1 MSVGGVS
8 GLPEGVYEHL
18 ITEELARALDAVT
31 GLEQIIATV
40 DDEEAPAALARHLA
54 RELERGLASLS
65 AARRAEH
72 ARALTSRLLDVLA
85 DALEPADTELVRA
98 QRPTEP
104 ARRLLALH
112 RGAVPL
118 RPSTPLATSTLLSS
132 RKDPSFG
139 HELSREAA
147 SADRIDAIIASSTPS
162 SSSPAAPALSSA
174 C

>member
-1 MSVGGVS
+1 MPPRPRPRDTGQ
-8 GLPEGVYEHL
+8 VYEHL
-18 ITEELARALDAVT
+18 ITEELARALDAAT
-31 GLEQIIATV
+31 GLEQLIATV
-40 DDEEAPAALARHLA
+40 DDEEAPAALAR
-54 RELERGLASLS
+54 EIERGLASLS

-72 ARALTSRLLDVLA
+72 ARALTARLLDVLA
-85 DALEPADTELVRA
+85 EALEPADTELVRA